1 MPGNM
6 YQLKRH
12 IAMTEALSGMYDKM
26 YYIELREKFIK
37 SISST
42 DPVQEVSY
50 QSIMRQIT
58 GYLMPVMMS
67 FGEKNNVQK

>member
-1 MPGNM
+1 
-6 YQLKRH
+6 
-12 IAMTEALSGMYDKM
+12 MYDKM
-26 YYIELREKFIK
+26 YYIELRENFIK